1 MRTATSNNFIM
12 PTNHQ
17 DHRFTDR
24 LGKIMAYITWFL
36 VLGGLTLFF
45 NNWLEK
51 QHNPN
56 QDVNSAITSEG
67 VKEVQLTRNRA
78 GHYVATGLLN
88 TEPVDFLLDTGA
100 SDIALPTAIAQK
112 LNLSKGQPIIY
123 RTANGS
129 VVGYMTTIKR
139 VKLGDIEVFDVAAGI
154 NPGLEEN
161 FVLLGMSFLKQLEFT
176 QRGKTL
182 TIRQYPL

>member
-1 MRTATSNNFIM
+1 MS
-12 PTNHQ
+12 TNHQ

-24 LGKIMAYITWFL
+24 LGKIMAYITWFM

-56 QDVNSAITSEG
+56 QDVNSTVTSEG
-67 VKEVQLTRNRA
+67 VKEVQLIRNRA

-112 LNLSKGQPIIY
+112 LNLSKGQPIMY
-123 RTANGS
+123 RTANGT
-129 VVGYMTTIKR
+129 VLGYMTTIKR
-139 VKLGDIEVFDVAAGI
+139 VKLGDIELFDVAAGI